1 VCVCLSLCVFRG
13 TRYEQLLLNAALG
26 EMGDATRC
34 PREACGYPIFR
45 DAGAPTLGASMHR
58 IQTGGRAAPLI
69 HVCMSMCVSMCA
81 YVYVCVSLCV
91 CLSLAMSVCVSLCVC
106 VHPSY
111 TGVCS
116 RCQYAFC
123 MLCRHG
129 SHGVQPCLPRNL
141 AEIIDRY
148 RNGSAADKADLV
160 AQYVQRERLTAL
172 LPH

>member
-1 VCVCLSLCVFRG
+1 VCVSLSLCVFRW

-69 HVCMSMCVSMCA
+69 CLCVCLCVPMCM
-81 YVYVCVSLCV
+81 YVCLCVCVSLSL
-91 CLSLAMSVCVSLCVC
+91 CLSVCLCVC

-172 LPH
+172 VPH